1 MNLSKIDIERAY
13 AFASSKEKGKEWTAI
28 RLTDLVGKYSGILYN
43 YGKVSFGEETDS
55 GEMPLTF
62 DYDVVLSND
71 ITGEELEE
79 DLEFKNLLGDIL
91 VDILEKQLRENS
103 LQYVNND

>member
-13 AFASSKEKGKEWTAI
+13 AFVSSKEEGKEWTAI
-28 RLTDLVGKYSGILYN
+28 KLTDLVGEYSGIVYN
-43 YGKVSFGEETDS
+43 YGKVAFGEESDS

-62 DYDVVLSND
+62 HYDVVLSND
-71 ITGEELEE
+71 IPEEELQE
-79 DLEFKNLLGDIL
+79 DMEFKTLLGDIL
-91 VDILEKQLRENS
+91 VDILEKQLRDNS